1 MCLSKIIK
9 PHGEELIQRELK
21 ESARESYLQK
31 ITKLSEILISTWS
44 ISDIELISNGGFS
57 PLTGFMDKR
66 DYESVLVDM
75 HLANGLPWTIPIT
88 LPVTK
93 DMAKELSI
101 GDEVFL
107 KGMDGIYYGVIH
119 LEEIYEYDKKEE
131 AQLVYQTT
139 DPHHPGVKK
148 LYEQG
153 DVYLA
158 GPINLLNRPKHGDFE
173 KNYMD
178 PRQTREMF
186 TNLGWNTIVGF
197 QTRNPVHRAHEYL
210 QKVALESVDGLLLNP
225 LVGETKK
232 DDIPAEVR
240 MKSYEVLL
248 NNYYPLERVRLV
260 IYPAAMRYA
269 GPREAVLHAIVR
281 KNYGCTHFIVGRD
294 HAGVGNY
301 YGTYDAQKIFNAF
314 DSNAIGIKPIFFEH
328 CFYCKSCMNM
338 ASIKTCPHSKDDRI
352 IFSGTKVREMLRE
365 GIQLPPEFTRRE
377 VAEVLMEGQHLN

>member
-1 MCLSKIIK
+1 MCFSKMIK
-9 PHGEELIQRELK
+9 PHGGELIQRELK
-21 ESARESYLQK
+21 ESVRESYLQK
-31 ITKLSEILISTWS
+31 ITKLPKILISTWS

-57 PLTGFMDKR
+57 PLTGFMGKR
-66 DYESVLVDM
+66 DYNSVLVEM

-107 KGMDGIYYGVIH
+107 KGVDGIYYGVIH

-158 GPINLLNRPKHGDFE
+158 GPIDLLNRPKHGDFE
-173 KNYMD
+173 KYYMD

-186 TNLGWNTIVGF
+186 TALGWNTIVGF

-232 DDIPAEVR
+232 DDIPADVR

-269 GPREAVLHAIVR
+269 GPREAVFHAIVR

-314 DSNAIGIKPIFFEH
+314 DSHAIGIQLIFFEH
-328 CFYCKSCMNM
+328 SFYCKKCMNM

-365 GIQLPPEFTRRE
+365 GIPLPSEFTR
-377 VAEVLMEGQHLN
+377 QKWQKC